1 MVEAL
6 MYGSLAAAGLLI
18 TGLSWAMVRRG

>member
-1 MVEAL
+1 MVEVL

-18 TGLSWAMVRRG
+18 TGLTWLMVRRD

>member
-1 MVEAL
+1 MVEVL

-18 TGLSWAMVRRG
+18 TGLTWAMVRRG